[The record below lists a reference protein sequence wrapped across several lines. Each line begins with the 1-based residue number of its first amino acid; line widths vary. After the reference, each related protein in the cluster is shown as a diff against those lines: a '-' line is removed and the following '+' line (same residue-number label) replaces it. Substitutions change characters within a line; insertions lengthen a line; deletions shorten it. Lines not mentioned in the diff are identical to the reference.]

1 MVKERVIIVILALD
15 QATAITGWAVFD
27 GEKLVDHG
35 KIKMS
40 TSKKITPEAK
50 SDIMMACIEEL
61 IDIYHPDHI
70 VIEDVANQKNVA
82 TVVKLARLQG
92 AIMEMRRKYDHASL
106 EIVRPTE
113 WRKGLKFRQGRAKRE
128 ELKAQ
133 AQAFVVKT
141 YNKQVSEDE
150 ADAICIGY
158 FAMKEGFDK

>member
-1 MVKERVIIVILALD
+1 MVKERAIIVILALD

-27 GEKLVDHG
+27 GGSLVDHG

-40 TSKKITPEAK
+40 TSKKVTPEAK
-50 SDIMMACIEEL
+50 RDIMLACIEEL
-61 IDIYHPDHI
+61 IDIYQPDHI

-92 AIMEMRRKYDHASL
+92 AIMELRRKYDHASL

-133 AQAFVVKT
+133 AQAFTEQKFGLKVG
-141 YNKQVSEDE
+141 EDE

-158 FAMKEGFDK
+158 FIAHVKEE